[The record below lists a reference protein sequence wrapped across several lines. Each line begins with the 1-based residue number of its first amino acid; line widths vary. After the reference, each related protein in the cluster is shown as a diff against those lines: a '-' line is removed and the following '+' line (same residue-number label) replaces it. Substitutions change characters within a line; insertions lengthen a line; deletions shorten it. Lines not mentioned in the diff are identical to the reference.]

1 LAALLW
7 QSVLGRLAGYENVN
21 DAQRLA
27 RESRSVAMQ
36 EKESGPGAPAGGA
49 TTQQDVLG
57 GAAQTSARRY
67 RLHEEL
73 EALEAEERW
82 PHWRRGRADP
92 AALRDRRRQVLNELF
107 YEGRAARPYWMRFFL
122 LLSVSVII
130 ATLGL
135 YTDSVALVIAAML
148 LAPLMTPILGIAAAL
163 VMGWPGRQLR
173 QMLLVV
179 VATAVTFVLAYA
191 ILWLFDAPRGLA
203 VPGQLVLRTDP
214 DLFDLVVALTAGLA
228 GAYMLVYRE
237 SLSALPGVAIAVALV
252 PPLCASSMLFYLGHY
267 QLAWE
272 AMLIYLTNFAAII
285 AVASIV
291 FLSTGLKPRLRHLS
305 LRLKVAI
312 GEIFAVGVAVIV
324 AIPLLTT
331 TIDRLHEAHE
341 EESALAAVRSWIGT
355 REIDVLNVD
364 VEGDEVSVELIL
376 NLPYRALETTRAS
389 VASVIRG
396 DLNEASLAAAISKA
410 LGHTVRLA
418 VTMQLR
424 FKMA

>member
-1 LAALLW
+1 
-7 QSVLGRLAGYENVN
+7 VVKG
-21 DAQRLA
+21 
-27 RESRSVAMQ
+27 RESRS
-36 EKESGPGAPAGGA
+36 GAPAEA
-49 TTQQDVLG
+49 ASQQDELE

-67 RLHEEL
+67 RLDEEL
-73 EALEAEERW
+73 EALEAEESW
-82 PHWRRGRADP
+82 PHRRRGGGDP
-92 AALRDRRRQVLNELF
+92 AAIRDRRRQVLNELF
-107 YEGRAARPYWMRFFL
+107 YEGKAAVPYWMRFFL

-135 YTDSVALVIAAML
+135 HSDSVALVIAAML
-148 LAPLMTPILGIAAAL
+148 LAPLMTPILGIAAAM

-179 VATAVTFVLAYA
+179 VATAVTFFLAYA
-191 ILWLFDAPRGLA
+191 ILWLFNAPRGLA
-203 VPGQLVLRTDP
+203 IPEQLLLRTDP
-214 DLFDLVVALTAGLA
+214 DLVDLLVALTAGLA

-237 SLSALPGVAIAVALV
+237 TLSALPGVAIAVALV

-285 AVASIV
+285 VVASIV
-291 FLSTGLKPRLRHLS
+291 FLSTGLKPRLRHLGIK
-305 LRLKVAI
+305 LKVAI
-312 GEIFAVGVAVIV
+312 GEIIAVGVAVIV
-324 AIPLLTT
+324 AVPLVTT
-331 TIDRLHEAHE
+331 TIDRAREAHE
-341 EESALAAVRSWIGT
+341 EENALAAVRSWIGT
-355 REIDVLNVD
+355 REIDVLDVD
-364 VEGDEVSVELIL
+364 VEGDEVSVAVIL
-376 NLPYRALETTRAS
+376 NLPYRVIETTHGNPAS
-389 VASVIRG
+389 LASRGPG

>member
-1 LAALLW
+1 M
-7 QSVLGRLAGYENVN
+7 
-21 DAQRLA
+21 
-27 RESRSVAMQ
+27 RER
-36 EKESGPGAPAGGA
+36 ESGPGEPAGEA
-49 TTQQDVLG
+49 TNQQDEIG
-57 GAAQTSARRY
+57 EATQKSARLY
-67 RLHEEL
+67 PLHEEL
-73 EALEAEERW
+73 EALETKER
-82 PHWRRGRADP
+82 RLYRLRGRADP

-107 YEGRAARPYWMRFFL
+107 YEGQAAFPYWTRFFL
-122 LLSVSVII
+122 LLSISVII

-135 YTDSVALVIAAML
+135 YTDSGALVIAAML

-179 VATAVTFVLAYA
+179 VATAVTFALSYA
-191 ILWLFDAPRGLA
+191 ILWLFNAPRSLA
-203 VPGQLVLRTDP
+203 IPGQLLLRTDP
-214 DLFDLVVALTAGLA
+214 DLFDLVVALSAGLA

-237 SLSALPGVAIAVALV
+237 TLSALPGVAIAVALV

-285 AVASIV
+285 VVASIV
-291 FLSTGLKPRLRHLS
+291 FLSTGLKPRLRHLG
-305 LRLKVAI
+305 LDLKVAI
-312 GEIFAVGVAVIV
+312 GAIFAVGIAVIV
-324 AIPLLTT
+324 AVPLATT

-341 EESALAAVRSWIGT
+341 EEKVLAAVRSWIGT
-355 REIDVLNVD
+355 RAIDVLNVD
-364 VEGDEVSVELIL
+364 VDGDTVSVAFIL
-376 NLPYRALETTRAS
+376 NLPYRVLETNRAS
-389 VASVIRG
+389 VATVANVVPG

-410 LGHTVRLA
+410 LGHSVRLA